1 MKIILTILLIASV
14 TLLIIG
20 SAIIY
25 SAYKKGK
32 K

>member
-14 TLLIIG
+14 TLIVIG
-20 SAIIY
+20 SVIIY
-25 SAYKKGK
+25 NGYKNNK